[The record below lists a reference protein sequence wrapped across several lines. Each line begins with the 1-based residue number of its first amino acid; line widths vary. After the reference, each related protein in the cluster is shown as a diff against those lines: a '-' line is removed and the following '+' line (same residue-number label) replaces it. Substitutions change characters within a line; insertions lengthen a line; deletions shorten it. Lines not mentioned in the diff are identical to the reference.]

1 MKIDLSMRLRVDL
14 TKVQETLNK
23 NEFSVK
29 TCLKLGSV
37 ETKTVEAKFITSA
50 YLKLRKDLIDN
61 WHYIVIALVLFVL
74 VVAIIVV
81 VMKRMKVTKELAA
94 NRQEL
99 QETKRQQHESKINL
113 HKSQANL
120 QNFDPNRLGEVIRQM
135 SAEKEQQQ
143 LTITEE

>member
-1 MKIDLSMRLRVDL
+1 MRLRVDL

-94 NRQEL
+94 NKEQL
-99 QETKRQQHESKINL
+99 QETQRQQRESRINL
-113 HKSQANL
+113 RKSQMRL
-120 QNFDPNRLGEVIRQM
+120 ENFDPDRLGEIIRQM
-135 SAEKEQQQ
+135 SAEKEQS
-143 LTITEE
+143 TITEE

>member
-1 MKIDLSMRLRVDL
+1 MDLSMGLRVDL

-37 ETKTVEAKFITSA
+37 ETTTAEAKFITSA

-61 WHYIVIALVLFVL
+61 WPYIVIALVLFVL

-94 NRQEL
+94 NREEL
-99 QETKRQQHESKINL
+99 LDTKRQQRESRINL
-113 HKSQANL
+113 RKSQAAL
-120 QNFDPNRLGEVIRQM
+120 KNFDPNRLGEVLRQM
-135 SAEKEQQQ
+135 SAEREQQQ
-143 LTITEE
+143 STITEK